1 MAASFNSCAFR
12 YRGSGGV
19 TFPIW
24 DAKQQLALKDRPNE
38 SQIIQDIGTD
48 IQRLA
53 VVARCTKAQLIAL
66 YDQVLESGSL
76 VLAWETHN
84 AFLETIDPASL
95 VVSGQDVYEATLHM
109 IRL

>member
-1 MAASFNSCAFR
+1 MASFNGHSFR
-12 YRGSGGV
+12 YRGRGGV

-24 DAKQQLALKDRPNE
+24 DKKTLLNVKERPNAAP
-38 SQIIQDIGTD
+38 SITD
-48 IQRLA
+48 TGADVQRLD
-53 VVARCTKAQLIAL
+53 VVVRCTKTQLLAL
-66 YDQVLESGSL
+66 YGDVLVSGSL

-84 AFLETIDPASL
+84 AFLERIDGAFQ